1 MVNIHIITTA
11 VNEPQL
17 YRQKQQISEYA
28 ACYDSAIQHT
38 VISNLTAKQAMIK
51 FYDLAKNCKSSDYI
65 LKLDGDM
72 TFTDFGK
79 FMYLIDILNSIKP
92 NRLTVPVYDHVTN
105 CSIYGCHFIRT
116 SAVPDG
122 VMITATKRD
131 DWIAG
136 LPGLTLTT
144 KLKVIDHCDR
154 ATEDQRYIFGY
165 NRGHKLRHK
174 QQNTLSTLWLLILF
188 SNDLDRQGIRGF
200 VNGYYDNECDFDYFR
215 ILKTKAI
222 NSPFNRWRVINII
235 VRNPVISVKALY
247 QALLIK
253 IKTPT
258 G

>member
-1 MVNIHIITTA
+1 MLNIHIITTA

-17 YRQKQQISEYA
+17 INQKKQIAEFSTY
-28 ACYDSAIQHT
+28 YDSAILHT
-38 VISNLTAKQAMIK
+38 VINNYTAKEAMVK
-51 FYDLAKNCKSSDYI
+51 FYDLAKNCKFSDYI

-79 FMYLIDILNSIKP
+79 FMYLIDILKSKKP

-116 SAVPDG
+116 STVPNG
-122 VMITATKRD
+122 VTITATKRD

-144 KLKVIDHCDR
+144 KLKVIEHCER

-174 QQNTLSTLWLLILF
+174 KQNTLSTLWLLLLF
-188 SNDLDRQGIRGF
+188 SNDHNHQGIRGY
-200 VNGYYDNECDFDYFR
+200 VNGYYDDEYDFDYLR
-215 ILKTKAI
+215 ILKNKTIKPSLQ
-222 NSPFNRWRVINII
+222 NWQVSKII
-235 VRNPVISVKALY
+235 LKNPVIGVKALY

-253 IKTPT
+253 TNTPKV
-258 G
+258 